1 MDFVDI
7 PLFGAMKT
15 KLGYLSE
22 RQGVLA
28 QNVANADTPNYQAK
42 DVKTPDFKQHLAN
55 SAQKS
60 QKLQLASTDEKHFAG
75 LNSSSSSSHIIN
87 RDSTYER
94 SPNGNNVVIEEEM
107 GKIAENQMEYQKIL
121 NLYRK
126 TVDMFKTAIGKTN
139 G

>member
-1 MDFVDI
+1 MNFADI
-7 PLFGAMKT
+7 SLFSAMKT

-42 DVKTPDFKQHLAN
+42 DVEVPDFKSYLGRTTG
-55 SAQKS
+55 
-60 QKLQLASTDEKHFAG
+60 KLQLAVTSEKHLSGGIGSAG
-75 LNSSSSSSHIIN
+75 SSRIIR
-87 RDSTYER
+87 RDSTYELN
-94 SPNGNNVVIEEEM
+94 PNGNNVVIEEEM
-107 GKIAENQMEYQKIL
+107 AKIGENQMEYQKTL